1 MVLNQENV
9 KIIWWPRKTNKKNIV
24 VLILLFE
31 IKKLKTVSLPVHITQ
46 KKKKN
51 LCLPST

>member
-1 MVLNQENV
+1 MSRLYDDQE
-9 KIIWWPRKTNKKNIV
+9 KQTKNIV
-24 VLILLFE
+24 VLILLSE